1 MKLKLALLLC
11 LFIASHCLGQSGD
24 FYDKVLRDQGNHSF
38 FIAVDVVSSEYTG
51 RVIIQNGDLL
61 YFLNQTK
68 GLDAEGYRAF
78 MRAQLS
84 NKTRLNIGDARL
96 SKWGFIKVVDVG
108 SVRKQASKGIE
119 EFIRHYFR
127 GRVIKDGIGDEMRNA
142 IINRLFEWGI
152 ASKTD
157 DETGYLVVYR

>member
-1 MKLKLALLLC
+1 
-11 LFIASHCLGQSGD
+11 
-24 FYDKVLRDQGNHSF
+24 
-38 FIAVDVVSSEYTG
+38 
-51 RVIIQNGDLL
+51 VIIQNGDLF

-78 MRAQLS
+78 MKAQLS
-84 NKTRLNIGDARL
+84 NKTRLNIGETRL
-96 SKWGFIKVVDVG
+96 SKWGFIKVADVG
-108 SVRKQASKGIE
+108 SVRKQSSKGIE

-127 GRVIKDGIGDEMRNA
+127 GRVIKDGISDDKRNG